1 MCIIGINFLAND
13 AIVIVKHK
21 LEWIDKMIE
30 EWRRIYDCVPNFIFI
45 THSIGAH
52 FTQSLLLRRPDILAK
67 TLHIIHLTPFIR
79 FDPPPMK
86 KRVLSSV
93 AKSHK
98 YIIPIMTNLVRA
110 LSSSGLPRSWIDLY
124 LKHVAGLDC
133 TNGREIAI
141 DVFMNPNM
149 VKNHLLL
156 GCQELNELTEYPN
169 DVAFRLIGGITS
181 TSILFCGNDHWAP
194 EFHFADI
201 NDMQRNLTIPDNI
214 HAEYKEELSHDFI
227 VHLGQVGKVVSFCV
241 TRIRNCTKHKRSRL

>member
-1 MCIIGINFLAND
+1 
-13 AIVIVKHK
+13 
-21 LEWIDKMIE
+21 
-30 EWRRIYDCVPNFIFI
+30 
-45 THSIGAH
+45 
-52 FTQSLLLRRPDILAK
+52 
-67 TLHIIHLTPFIR
+67 
-79 FDPPPMK
+79 MK

-110 LSSSGLPRSWIDLY
+110 LSSSGLPRSWIDFY

-194 EFHFADI
+194 EFHFTDLHQ
-201 NDMQRNLTIPDNI
+201 MQRNLTIPDNI
-214 HAEYKEELSHDFI
+214 HTEYIQELSHDFI
-227 VHLGQVGKVVSFCV
+227 VHLGQVDKVVSFCV
-241 TRIRNCTKHKRSRL
+241 NRIRNCTKHSRSRL